1 MKRRIIAFALYLLCG
16 VYQALAQYNTEFTIT
31 DLNDDAL
38 TASVQKTLSGLV
50 NELNA
55 AFAEKRIPQIS
66 TMKIDER
73 TQTSIMML
81 WDNSP
86 FRCDETE
93 IVERAIKSN
102 NEYEI
107 RNIPFIFS
115 ELDPDDQYHE
125 VAISFSKSGQLTS
138 FYLTI
143 DQNLYSQ
150 VIRSNTTVS
159 DFRRRQM
166 ILDYVEQFRTA
177 YNTKDI
183 SFLNQ
188 VFSDDA
194 LIITGRV
201 VTPKVTKDMGRNLM
215 SSPRIEYSRQNKQQY
230 ITKLSGIFKRN
241 QRIRVTFDEI
251 NVLMHPTKSDWY
263 GVTLHQGWTSDS
275 YHDDGWLFLLW
286 DFSDESHPTI
296 HVRTWQPDQING
308 QKLPEEEIFSLEDC
322 NIVD

>member
-1 MKRRIIAFALYLLCG
+1 MKRKIITLTICLLCG
-16 VYQALAQYNTEFTIT
+16 VYQAFAQYNTEFIVT
-31 DLNDDAL
+31 DLNDEGL
-38 TASVQKTLSGLV
+38 TFSVQKTLCELV
-50 NELNA
+50 NELNI
-55 AFAEKRIPQIS
+55 AFAEKRTPKIS
-66 TMKIDER
+66 KMNIDDR
-73 TQTSIMML
+73 TQTSILML

-102 NEYEI
+102 NEFEI

-201 VTPKVTKDMGRNLM
+201 IKPKATKDMNRWN
-215 SSPRIEYSRQNKQQY
+215 SPKIEYSRQNKEQY
-230 ITKLSGIFKRN
+230 LSKLSGVFKRN

-251 NVLMHPTKSDWY
+251 KVLMHPTKSDWY

-286 DFSDESHPTI
+286 DFSDDSHPTI
-296 HVRTWQPDQING
+296 HVRTWQPDKIG
-308 QKLPEEEIFSLEDC
+308 GKKLPEDEIFSLDDC

>member
-1 MKRRIIAFALYLLCG
+1 MKRIIITLSLYLLCG
-16 VYQALAQYNTEFTIT
+16 VYQAFAQYNTEFTVT
-31 DLNDDAL
+31 DLNDEGL
-38 TASVQKTLSGLV
+38 TVSVQKTLCELV
-50 NELNA
+50 NELNT
-55 AFAEKRIPQIS
+55 AFAEKRTPQIS
-66 TMKIDER
+66 KMNIDDR
-73 TQTSIMML
+73 TQTSILML

-102 NEYEI
+102 NEFEI

-115 ELDPDDQYHE
+115 ELVPDDQYHE

-201 VTPKVTKDMGRNLM
+201 VTPKTTKDLNQWN
-215 SSPRIEYSRQNKQQY
+215 SPKIEYSRQNKEQY
-230 ITKLSGIFKRN
+230 ISKLSGVFKRN

-251 NVLMHPTKSDWY
+251 KVLMHPTKSDWY

-286 DFSDESHPTI
+286 DFSDDSHPTI
-296 HVRTWQPDQING
+296 HVRTWQPDKIG
-308 QKLPEEEIFSLEDC
+308 DKKLPEEEIFSLDDC

>member
-1 MKRRIIAFALYLLCG
+1 MKRKIITLTICLLCG
-16 VYQALAQYNTEFTIT
+16 VHQAFAQYNTEFTIT
-31 DLNDDAL
+31 DLNDEGL
-38 TASVQKTLSGLV
+38 TVSVQKTLCELV
-50 NELNA
+50 NELNT
-55 AFAEKRIPQIS
+55 AFAEKRTPKIS
-66 TMKIDER
+66 KMNIDDR
-73 TQTSIMML
+73 TQTSILML

-102 NEYEI
+102 NEFEI

-143 DQNLYSQ
+143 EQNLYSQ

-194 LIITGRV
+194 LIITGRIIK
-201 VTPKVTKDMGRNLM
+201 PKATKDMNRWN
-215 SSPRIEYSRQNKQQY
+215 SPKIEYSRQNKEQY
-230 ITKLSGIFKRN
+230 LSKLSGVFKRN

-251 NVLMHPTKSDWY
+251 KVLMHPTKSDWY

-286 DFSDESHPTI
+286 DFSDDSHPTI
-296 HVRTWQPDQING
+296 HVRTWQPDKIG
-308 QKLPEEEIFSLEDC
+308 DKKLPEEEIFSLDDC